1 MCVCSCVDYR
11 GTYSRLLHGRACGQ
25 KVLSTNKVKGPF
37 LFSSFDE
44 ALNLAH
50 PAAAVALVGCSEN
63 IFAAIRGQHGGI
75 NCKKDRQT
83 GSRSLP
89 GTATGLSNDL
99 PSMHSRFSEATTPHA
114 MMRANSKRRA
124 A

>member
-1 MCVCSCVDYR
+1 VCESQ
-11 GTYSRLLHGRACGQ
+11 GGGEQPESGRPNYEIIHSFLTPGPL
-25 KVLSTNKVKGPF
+25 VLGF
-37 LFSSFDE
+37 LIWAF
-44 ALNLAH
+44 
-50 PAAAVALVGCSEN
+50 
-63 IFAAIRGQHGGI
+63 FAAIRGQHGGI
-75 NCKKDRQT
+75 NCKKDRQA

-99 PSMHSRFSEATTPHA
+99 RSMHSRFSEATTPHA

>member
-1 MCVCSCVDYR
+1 MLQAISSADTHIKAP
-11 GTYSRLLHGRACGQ
+11 GRL
-25 KVLSTNKVKGPF
+25 
-37 LFSSFDE
+37 
-44 ALNLAH
+44 
-50 PAAAVALVGCSEN
+50 
-63 IFAAIRGQHGGI
+63 FAAIRGQHGGI
-75 NCKKDRQT
+75 NCKKDRQA

-99 PSMHSRFSEATTPHA
+99 LSMHSRFSEATTPHA